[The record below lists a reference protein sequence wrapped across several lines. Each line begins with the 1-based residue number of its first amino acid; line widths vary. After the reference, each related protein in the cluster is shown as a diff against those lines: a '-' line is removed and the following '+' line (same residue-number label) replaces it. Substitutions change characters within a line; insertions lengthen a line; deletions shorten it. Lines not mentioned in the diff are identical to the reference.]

1 MKNDLDAVSE
11 VREWR
16 RQVKESWKG
25 REWDDIQQELNER
38 GEKFRREMEKE
49 RSQKQEGAA

>member
-16 RQVKESWKG
+16 RQVMESWKG
-25 REWDDIQQELNER
+25 REWDDIQRELNER
-38 GEKFRREMEKE
+38 GEKFRREMDSHSPSCKWD
-49 RSQKQEGAA
+49 G